1 MKTIDMNTQGIFQ
14 INFVRW
20 GLIMGG
26 VSILITILINTLLG
40 PDWPVRNFFMS
51 MVLNLA
57 LMVTLLILGINGK
70 KAQQEG
76 GFMTYGQSF
85 LEGII
90 IFSIASLLTISF
102 NAMYNYIIAPES
114 IEIVKQAS
122 IEVTEDWMEKANA
135 SSKDINKA
143 IRQIESQDFG
153 FNILSILKQLLG
165 SVVFGAFISAIISI
179 FTRKSRPMFD
189 A

>member
-1 MKTIDMNTQGIFQ
+1 MNSNGLFQ

-20 GLIMGG
+20 GLILGG
-26 VSILITILINTLLG
+26 VSVLLTLLINTLLG

-51 MVLNLA
+51 MLVNLVLMA
-57 LMVTLLILGINGK
+57 TILILGINEK

-76 GFMTYGQSF
+76 FLSYGESF
-85 LEGII
+85 LEGVI
-90 IFSIASLLTISF
+90 IFSIASILTLSF
-102 NAMYNYIIAPES
+102 NAIYNYVIAPDS

-122 IEVTEDWMEKANA
+122 IEVTEQWMEKAGA

-143 IRQIESQDFG
+143 IRQIENQDFG
-153 FNILSILKQLLG
+153 FNIVSILKQLLG
-165 SVVFGAFISAIISI
+165 SVIFGAFICAIISI
-179 FTRKSRPMFD
+179 FTRKKRPMFD

>member
-1 MKTIDMNTQGIFQ
+1 MNTNGLLQ

-20 GLIMGG
+20 GLILGG
-26 VSILITILINTLLG
+26 VSVLLTLLINTLLG

-51 MVLNLA
+51 MLLNLV
-57 LMVTLLILGINGK
+57 LMATILILGINEK

-76 GFMTYGQSF
+76 FLSYGESF
-85 LEGII
+85 LEGVI
-90 IFSIASLLTISF
+90 IFSIASILTLSF
-102 NAMYNYIIAPES
+102 NAIYNYVIAPDS

-122 IEVTEDWMEKANA
+122 IEVTEQWMEKAGA

-143 IRQIESQDFG
+143 IRQIENQDFG
-153 FNILSILKQLLG
+153 FNIVSILKQLLG
-165 SVVFGAFISAIISI
+165 SVIFGAFICAIISI
-179 FTRKSRPMFD
+179 FTRKKRPLFD

>member
-1 MKTIDMNTQGIFQ
+1 MKTEYMNTQGLFQ
-14 INFVRW
+14 TNFVRW
-20 GLIMGG
+20 GVILGG
-26 VSILITILINTLLG
+26 VSILVTILINTLLG
-40 PDWPVRNFFMS
+40 PDWPVRHFFVS

-57 LMVTLLILGINGK
+57 LMVTLLILGINSK
-70 KAQQEG
+70 KAQQD
-76 GFMTYGQSF
+76 GFLSYGQCF

-90 IFSIASLLTISF
+90 IFSIASFLTISF
-102 NAMYNYIIAPES
+102 NALYNYVIAPES

-122 IEVTEDWMEKANA
+122 IDVTEDWMEKANA

-165 SVVFGAFISAIISI
+165 SVVFGAFICAIISI